1 MNAKTVLLGV
11 TGSIAAY
18 KAADIAS
25 ALTKA
30 GHEVCAIMTR
40 AAAEF
45 ITPLTLQTL
54 TKGKVYI
61 DMFEPVAYED
71 VRHISLARR
80 ADLCLVAPATA
91 NIIGKLASGIADD
104 MLTTVIMALRD
115 VPVLIC
121 PAMNTAMYENP
132 ITQGNIG
139 KLASVGY
146 RFVEP
151 RASLLACG
159 DLGKGALADVETI
172 VAEARALLDDRIA
185 KRERAERPQSENRN
199 HAKE

>member
-1 MNAKTVLLGV
+1 MSMDAKTVLLGV

-25 ALTKA
+25 GLTKA
-30 GHEVCAIMTR
+30 GYAVRAIMTK
-40 AAAEF
+40 AATEF

-54 TKGKVYI
+54 TKGKVYT

-71 VRHISLARR
+71 VRHISLARG
-80 ADLCLVAPATA
+80 ADLCLIAPATA
-91 NIIGKLASGIADD
+91 NIIGKLAAGIADD
-104 MLTTVIMALRD
+104 MLSTVVMAVRG

-139 KLASVGY
+139 KLAAAGY
-146 RFVEP
+146 RFIEP
-151 RASLLACG
+151 KESLLACG
-159 DLGKGALADVETI
+159 DLGRGALADVETI
-172 VAEARALLDDRIA
+172 LAEARALL
-185 KRERAERPQSENRN
+185 EG
-199 HAKE
+199 